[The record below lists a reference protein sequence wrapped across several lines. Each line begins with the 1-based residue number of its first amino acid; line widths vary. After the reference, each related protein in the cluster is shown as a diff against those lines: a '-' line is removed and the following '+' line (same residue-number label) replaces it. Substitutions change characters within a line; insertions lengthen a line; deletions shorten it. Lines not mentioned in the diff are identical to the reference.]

1 MKTSELK
8 PSQTNPRKISD
19 DQLRMLAKSL
29 AEFGDLSGIVV
40 NRQSGNV
47 VGGHQRIKCLDP
59 SWVITSKPITDS
71 SGTVASG
78 WIETAWGRLS
88 YREVDW
94 DERKEVAANIA
105 ANKHR
110 GEWDFPKLKD
120 LIADL
125 DDGSYDMDLTG
136 FCSSELETTFGIVG
150 HRNIVPEKEES
161 MVPDK
166 NPNILVRLSFLPGI
180 WLGQRLEINEV
191 LDKME
196 KTYSCKI
203 TIDE

>member
-8 PSQTNPRKISD
+8 PSPTNPRKISD

-59 SWVITSKPITDS
+59 SWAITSKPITDP

-136 FCSSELETTFGIVG
+136 FSSSELETTFGIVG
-150 HRNIVPEKEES
+150 PGNSVPEKEES
-161 MVPDK
+161 LVPDK
-166 NPNILVRLSFLPGI
+166 DPNILVRLSFHPGI

-191 LDKME
+191 LDKLE
-196 KTYSCKI
+196 KTYSCKV